1 MSPRPSALRDAYGP
15 WAVVTGASD
24 GIGRAFAQE
33 LAAAGVHVVLVA
45 RREAQLDTVAAD
57 LRTRFGVQCRVIVA
71 DLADPLASA
80 HMLDRTTDLEIGLL
94 VAAAGFGSSGPLLSQ
109 HETSEQEQVAVNCA
123 AVLAQCMHFGRRFD
137 ARGRGGVILLSS
149 VVAFHGT
156 PWSANYA
163 ATKAYVQSLAE
174 ALRHEWAPR
183 GLQVLSCAP
192 GPVGSGFGARAQL
205 RLGRTTTPTV
215 VAQQALR
222 ALPRGGTVRPGWLS
236 KLLGWSLAT
245 APRALRVRIMGSI
258 MHGMA
263 ASPAGPT
270 RPQLH
275 GRAV

>member
-1 MSPRPSALRDAYGP
+1 
-15 WAVVTGASD
+15 
-24 GIGRAFAQE
+24 
-33 LAAAGVHVVLVA
+33 
-45 RREAQLDTVAAD
+45 
-57 LRTRFGVQCRVIVA
+57 
-71 DLADPLASA
+71 
-80 HMLDRTTDLEIGLL
+80 MLDRTTDLDIGLI

-109 HETSEQEQVAVNCA
+109 QDTSEQEQLAVNCT
-123 AVLAQCMHFGRRFD
+123 AVLAQCMHFGRRFA
-137 ARGRGGVILLSS
+137 ARGSGGVILLSS
-149 VVAFHGT
+149 VVAFHGS

-183 GLQVLSCAP
+183 GLQVLACAP
-192 GPVGSGFGARAQL
+192 GPVGSGFGARAHL
-205 RLGRTTTPTV
+205 RLGRTISPSI

-263 ASPAGPT
+263 APPAGPT
-270 RPQLH
+270 RPHLH